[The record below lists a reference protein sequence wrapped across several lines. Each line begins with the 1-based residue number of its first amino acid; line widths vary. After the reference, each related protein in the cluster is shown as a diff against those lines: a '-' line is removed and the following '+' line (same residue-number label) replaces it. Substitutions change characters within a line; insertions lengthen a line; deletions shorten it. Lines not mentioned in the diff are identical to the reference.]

1 MKQLPFSDAKKAY
14 AILGTYSLLEHE
26 SAKTDTLNGTRRFT
40 EILVVRKNDSPVWLI
55 RGSAMS

>member
-26 SAKTDTLNGTRRFT
+26 SAKTDNGTRRFT

>member
-26 SAKTDTLNGTRRFT
+26 SAKTDY
-40 EILVVRKNDSPVWLI
+40 EIYRTNFELQTTSHTQIKMI
-55 RGSAMS
+55 AQCG

>member
-14 AILGTYSLLEHE
+14 TIFDTYSLLEHE
-26 SAKTDTLNGTRRFT
+26 CAKTDNGTRTCT
-40 EILVVRKNDSPVWLI
+40 EIVVVRKNDSPVWLI

>member
-26 SAKTDTLNGTRRFT
+26 SAKTDLYRTNFELQTTSHTQIKMIAQCG
-40 EILVVRKNDSPVWLI
+40 
-55 RGSAMS
+55 